1 MKRLLLSVFAI
12 AALASCMQDE
22 VISQDQQAID
32 FGTPFVD
39 KATKAIDYSYSATNL
54 LKEIYVYGTVKGT
67 ATAPVSIFEHE
78 KVWTTADDGDYT
90 KVWNCNKTQYWIPG
104 AAYKFVAVNGM
115 GNTKTDA
122 IELENGLP
130 KTLEFT
136 SNGQTD
142 LVAGYVET
150 TAGTTNSVVS
160 FTMSHLLSKVKFTV
174 KNTTNASDD
183 TATSDFYY
191 KVTDIKLT
199 NAATS
204 GTCTLTCNSNNTVSG
219 AWTSTPGVVSFGN
232 ATNATVKGA
241 ENVAVEIGDRA
252 KVTSHDELLVV
263 PAIYPNED
271 DKKLGVQFTIGLYAK
286 NGDNNPSNDA
296 VINEP
301 ATKTVAVPVEFVAGN
316 AYNFII
322 EVSVGQKIQFTVA
335 ANPTWADDGDED
347 DVVFSGAVTL

>member
-1 MKRLLLSVFAI
+1 MKKFVLSVFAI
-12 AALASCMQDE
+12 AAMASCMQDE
-22 VISQDQQAID
+22 TISQNQQAID

-67 ATAPVSIFEHE
+67 GAAPVSIFEHE
-78 KVWTTADDGDYT
+78 KVWTDAQDGDYT
-90 KVWNCNKTQYWIPG
+90 KVWECGKTQYWIPG

-115 GNTKTDA
+115 GETKTNA
-122 IELENGLP
+122 IGLENGLP
-130 KTLEFT
+130 KTLNF
-136 SNGQTD
+136 SSVGQTD

-204 GTCTLTCNSNNTVSG
+204 GTCALTCNDNNTVSG
-219 AWTSTPGVVSFGN
+219 AWTSTGTVVNFGH

-241 ENVAVEIGDRA
+241 ENDAVEIGDRA
-252 KVTSHDELLVV
+252 VVTSHHELLVV
-263 PAIYPNED
+263 PASYRDSN
-271 DKKLGVQFTIGLYAK
+271 KLGVQFTIGLYAK
-286 NGDNNPSNDA
+286 NGDDNPENDA
-296 VINEP
+296 VINIP
-301 ATKTVAVPVEFVAGN
+301 ALKTVAVPVEFVAGY